1 LTNKLVFENL
11 KHRPVR
17 TLLGVVAISIQVT
30 MVLALVGLSE
40 GMLNDQASRAR
51 GVGADILIRPP
62 GSAII
67 ASGGQMLAKIIPAV
81 IEKQPHVTVATGVL
95 IFATDLFNYTTGLDL
110 PIFDQLN
117 RGFSFIQGGPF
128 QGPDDVMV
136 DELYASQHK
145 LHVGDQTNINNH
157 WWRVSGI
164 YESGMLARVVVPL
177 ATLQNLTANSDKVST
192 IYVKVDNPANIA
204 GVIADL
210 SEKLKTYK
218 VYSME
223 DYTSLFSPA
232 NVPMLTEFI
241 WVVVSLGVL
250 VGFLVVFLS
259 MYTAVLERTREIGVL
274 KALGAS
280 PGYILNILLRETVL
294 LAIAGSILG
303 ILLSYVTRFVIHDLM
318 HSLLIQA
325 IVPQWW
331 LAAAGIAI
339 AGALLGALYPGLKAA
354 RQDAIEA
361 LAYD

>member
-30 MVLALVGLSE
+30 MVLTLVGLSE
-40 GMLNDQASRAR
+40 GMLSEQATRAR

-67 ASGGQMLAKIIPAV
+67 ASGGQMLAKIVPAV
-81 IEKQPHVTVATGVL
+81 IEKEPHVTVASGTLIFGTDIFNYITGVDL
-95 IFATDLFNYTTGLDL
+95 AT
-110 PIFDQLN
+110 FDRLN
-117 RGFSFIQGGPF
+117 GGFRFVKGGPF
-128 QGPDDVMV
+128 QRPDDVMI
-136 DELYASQHK
+136 DELYARQHK
-145 LHVGDQTNINNH
+145 LQVGDTTNIINH
-157 WWRVSGI
+157 AWRVSGI
-164 YESGMLARVVVPL
+164 YESGMLARVVVPV
-177 ATLQNLTANSDKVST
+177 ATLQELTGNTGKIST
-192 IYVKVDNPANIA
+192 VYVKVDNAA
-204 GVIADL
+204 SVGTVISEL
-210 SEKLKTYK
+210 TEKLQASK

-232 NVPMLTEFI
+232 NIPMLTEFI
-241 WVVVSLGVL
+241 WVVVGVGVL

-280 PGYILNILLRETVL
+280 PAYILNILLRETAI
-294 LAIAGSILG
+294 LAVAGSILG
-303 ILLSYVTRFVIHDLM
+303 ILLSYVTHYVIHDLV
-318 HSLLIQA
+318 HSTLIQA
-325 IVPQWW
+325 IVPRWW
-331 LAAAGIAI
+331 GPAAAIALV
-339 AGALLGALYPGLKAA
+339 GALLGALYPGMKAA